1 MDFVLTEVDS
11 AINRV
16 TLRGRLDAAGA
27 EAIDHRFSAAVGGVS
42 KHALVDLTEV
52 SFVASLGLRMFI
64 SVARVLQRR
73 GAQMVLFGAQ
83 PQVMEVFDAI
93 ALDQMMPV
101 VATEAE
107 ARARLA
113 A

>member
-1 MDFVLTEVDS
+1 MDFVLTELDPGT
-11 AINRV
+11 NRV
-16 TLRGRLDAAGA
+16 TMSGRLDAAGA
-27 EAIDHRFSAAVGGVS
+27 EAIDLRFAAAVGSVARN
-42 KHALVDLTEV
+42 ALVDLTEV

-64 SVARVLQRR
+64 STARVLQRR

-83 PQVMEVFDAI
+83 PQVMEVFETI
-93 ALDQMMPV
+93 ALDQMIPIV
-101 VATEAE
+101 GTEAE

>member
-1 MDFVLTEVDS
+1 MDFALTEVDP
-11 AINRV
+11 AIHRV

-27 EAIDHRFSAAVGGVS
+27 EAIDQRFSAAVGSVG

-73 GAQMVLFGAQ
+73 GAQMILFGAQ

-107 ARARLA
+107 ARARLVA
-113 A
+113 

>member
-1 MDFVLTEVDS
+1 MDFVLTELDPGT
-11 AINRV
+11 NRV
-16 TLRGRLDAAGA
+16 ALSGRLDAAGA
-27 EAIDHRFSAAVGGVS
+27 EAIDLRFTSAVGSVARN
-42 KHALVDLTEV
+42 ALVDLTEV

-64 SVARVLQRR
+64 STARVLQRR
-73 GAQMVLFGAQ
+73 GAQMILFGAQ
-83 PQVMEVFDAI
+83 PQVMEVFETI
-93 ALDQMMPV
+93 ALDQMIPI

>member
-1 MDFVLTEVDS
+1 MDFVLTELDS
-11 AINRV
+11 GTNRV
-16 TLRGRLDAAGA
+16 TLSGRLDAVGA
-27 EAIDHRFSAAVGGVS
+27 EAIDLRFTSTVGSVA
-42 KHALVDLTEV
+42 KNALVDLTEV

-73 GAQMVLFGAQ
+73 GAQMILFGAQ
-83 PQVMEVFDAI
+83 SQVMEVFNTI
-93 ALDQMMPV
+93 ALDQMIPI

-107 ARARLA
+107 ARSRLA